1 MPLTPE
7 KYRHHF
13 EGLDLTHEQITAMC
27 EAICTVAEAFADRAF
42 GIYPARTLSASNDN
56 DSVSKTNVIQS
67 FQTSANNQNEEP
79 SAIAGQP
86 SHERRRKR
94 T

>member
-1 MPLTPE
+1 MPLTPD

-13 EGLDLTHEQITAMC
+13 EGLDLTQEQITAMC

-42 GIYPARTLSASNDN
+42 GIYPALTASNDN
-56 DSVSKTNVIQS
+56 DSVSKNNVIQL

-79 SAIAGQP
+79 SAIAGQ
-86 SHERRRKR
+86 SSRERRRKR
-94 T
+94 I